1 MFPEYPPTKEKTSTC
16 IPESYEADTGPYE
29 ADTEPYEADTEPYEA
44 DRKHSAHHNMACSY
58 SHVDQTGL
66 ADRCGAD
73 TSH

>member
-1 MFPEYPPTKEKTSTC
+1 MFPEYPPIKEKTSTC
-16 IPESYEADTGPYE
+16 IP
-29 ADTEPYEADTEPYEA
+29 EPYEA